1 MQSPPAGQKEEQ
13 GIFLG
18 LGSDNYGGPDANGSQ
33 NQVIS
38 LFHLFKLVNLFVV
51 CKKLLKY

>member
-33 NQVIS
+33 NQVI
-38 LFHLFKLVNLFVV
+38 
-51 CKKLLKY
+51 